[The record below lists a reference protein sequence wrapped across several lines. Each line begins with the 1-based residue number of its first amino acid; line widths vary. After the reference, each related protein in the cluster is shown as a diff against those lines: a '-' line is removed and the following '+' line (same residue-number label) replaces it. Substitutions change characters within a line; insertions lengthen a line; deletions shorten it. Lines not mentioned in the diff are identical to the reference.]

1 VESCNLLQAAQ
12 PPARPATA
20 TSAPGGTDQA
30 SKPGGN
36 SATPL
41 ISYLPG
47 STVKLEQLNGEED
60 KQLHQPTLSQT
71 FTRYGIQGSDLGY
84 SFEHQGLVYFLFGD
98 TVGKLDKA
106 LDTIATTDAVDP
118 EKGVR
123 LDYLMSGK
131 DYLTVQP
138 PGISMGAFETPIG
151 GISLGGQMYVVVRTN
166 HASDWSTD
174 RSVLT
179 RFTLP
184 ATFQPLRTIS
194 QSPAGRFLT
203 QSLHVQPGPI
213 PGLPAGGPFVFTW
226 GTGHYRQSDAYLSIV
241 PSASFET
248 EQGTRYFAGL
258 DGAGATAGG
267 TPRWSANEADAA
279 AVVKNGTM
287 GDISVTWCQAPGLW
301 LMTFDS
307 RPPAPAGI
315 QFCYSKT
322 PWGPWSAAQT
332 IFEAVRDGA
341 LGKFIHD
348 PKIKPDDGLEGPV
361 IGAGQSDP
369 AAVKGGTYAPY
380 VVERWTKVQGQELD
394 LYYVLSTW
402 NPYVVM
408 LMKSRLQIS

>member
-1 VESCNLLQAAQ
+1 MQSCNLLLAAQ
-12 PPARPATA
+12 PAARP
-20 TSAPGGTDQA
+20 SAPTLAPTNTDHPP
-30 SKPGGN
+30 KPDGN
-36 SATPL
+36 PAIPV

-106 LDTIATTDAVDP
+106 LDSIASTDAVDP

-123 LDYLMSGK
+123 LDYLMDGK
-131 DYLTVQP
+131 NYLTVQP

-151 GISLGGQMYVVVRTN
+151 GISLGDQMYVVVRTN

-203 QSLHVQPGPI
+203 QSLQIQSGPI
-213 PGLPAGGPFVFTW
+213 PGLPAGGPFVFIW
-226 GTGHYRQSDAYLSIV
+226 GTAFYRKSDAYLLIV
-241 PSASFET
+241 PVANFET
-248 EQGTRYFAGL
+248 GQGTCYFGGL
-258 DGAGATAGG
+258 DANGLAA
-267 TPRWSANEADAA
+267 WSPNEAEAV

-287 GDISVTWCQAPGLW
+287 GDISVTWCQALNLW

-332 IFEAVRDGA
+332 IFNDVRDGA

-408 LMKSRLQIS
+408 LMKSRMQIA

>member
-1 VESCNLLQAAQ
+1 M
-12 PPARPATA
+12 
-20 TSAPGGTDQA
+20 
-30 SKPGGN
+30 
-36 SATPL
+36 

-123 LDYLMSGK
+123 LDYLMNGK
-131 DYLTVQP
+131 NYLTIQP

-151 GISLGGQMYVVVRTN
+151 GISLRDQMYVVVRTN

-184 ATFQPLRTIS
+184 ATFTPLRTIS

-203 QSLHVQPGPI
+203 QSLHIQPGPI
-213 PGLPAGGPFVFTW
+213 AGLPAGGPFVLVW
-226 GTGHYRQSDAYLSIV
+226 GTAHYRQSDVYLFIV
-241 PSASFET
+241 PAASFET
-248 EQGTRYFAGL
+248 GQGTHYFTGL
-258 DGAGATAGG
+258 DGSGAPA
-267 TPRWSANEADAA
+267 WSTNEADCA
-279 AVVKNGTM
+279 AVVKNGTL
-287 GDISVTWCQAPGLW
+287 GDISVTWCQPLSLW

-307 RPPAPAGI
+307 RSPAPAGI
-315 QFCYSKT
+315 QFCYSRT
-322 PWGPWSAAQT
+322 PWGPWSTAQT
-332 IFEAVRDGA
+332 IFDEVRDGA

-348 PKIKPDDGLEGPV
+348 PKIKPDDRLEGPV
-361 IGAGQSDP
+361 IGAGTSNP
-369 AAVKGGTYAPY
+369 AAVKGGAYAPY
-380 VVERWTKVQGQELD
+380 VVKRWTRVQGQELD
-394 LYYVLSTW
+394 LYYLLSTW
-402 NPYVVM
+402 NPYVVV
-408 LMKSRLQIS
+408 LMKSRLQMA